1 MPRYIENW
9 AKREIELQLK
19 KCKNDWYTEN
29 VLKCAYEVY
38 KKLCKQDHSGAS
50 IQVVKSVLN
59 RLIDL
64 KPLSPIE
71 GNDDE
76 WTDVTW
82 DDSKATV
89 YQNKRYTGLFKNVYK
104 DGTVIYNDVER
115 WACYGDNGITFH
127 SSILSRILDKKY
139 PITLPYYPIT
149 EKVYVKEFL
158 ADKNNGDFDT
168 IYFKYKDVEK
178 YLTERNGEFVEI
190 NQEEYEQLLRS
201 QNEQIH

>member
-1 MPRYIENW
+1 MNNLEKW

-19 KCKNDWYTEN
+19 ECKNDWYSKN
-29 VLKCAYEVY
+29 VLKCAYKVY
-38 KKLCKQDHSGAS
+38 KKLCKQNHSGAS
-50 IQVVKSVLN
+50 VQLVKSVLD

-82 DDSKATV
+82 NDSKATV
-89 YQNKRYTGLFKNVYK
+89 YQNRRYTALFKNVYK
-104 DGTVIYNDVER
+104 DGTVIYNDVDR
-115 WACYGDNGITFH
+115 WLGYDDRGICF
-127 SSILSRILDKKY
+127 SSGAVNKFLDRMY
-139 PITLPYYPIT
+139 PITLPYYPVT

-190 NQEEYEQLLRS
+190 SQKEYEQLLRG
-201 QNEQIH
+201 QDEQIH

>member
-1 MPRYIENW
+1 MNNVESW

-19 KCKNDWYTEN
+19 ECKNDWYSKN
-29 VLKCAYEVY
+29 VLKCAYDVY
-38 KKLCKQDHSGAS
+38 KKLCKQGHSGAS
-50 IQVVKSVLN
+50 IQLVKSVLD

-64 KPLSPIE
+64 KPISPIE
-71 GNDDE
+71 GNDNE
-76 WTDVTW
+76 WIDVTW
-82 DDSKATV
+82 DESAATV

-104 DGTVIYNDVER
+104 DGTVIYNDVNR
-115 WACYGDNGITFH
+115 WLGYDDRGICF
-127 SSILSRILDKKY
+127 SSGAVNKFLDKMY
-139 PITLPYYPIT
+139 PIALPYYPVT

-190 NQEEYEQLLRS
+190 SQKEYERLLRN
-201 QNEQIH
+201 QDEQ